1 MRITRSLFIPA
12 FIPACVILACAF
24 SATSALAGA
33 GQSKYGASVKAV
45 KPAALANAKTYV
57 WMPSQPAFDKN
68 VDALIVAA
76 VDREL
81 GARGFTKLPSGP
93 SDVVLTYA
101 SLTRTDVDVKKAP
114 KAGAAR
120 EFAVGT
126 LVVDVR
132 DPANRQSLFRVRM
145 DTPIEK
151 DPAALEGT
159 INAAVAGMFEKYPPR
174 TKR

>member
-1 MRITRSLFIPA
+1 MRITRSLI
-12 FIPACVILACAF
+12 IPACFILACALSGA
-24 SATSALAGA
+24 SAPAGA

-81 GARGFTKLPSGP
+81 GARGFSRLLSGP
-93 SDVVLTYA
+93 ADVVLTYA
-101 SLTRTDVDVKKAP
+101 SLSRTDVDVKKAP

-151 DPAALEGT
+151 DPATFEAK
-159 INAAVAGMFEKYPPR
+159 INAAVTEMFEKYPPR
-174 TKR
+174 SKR